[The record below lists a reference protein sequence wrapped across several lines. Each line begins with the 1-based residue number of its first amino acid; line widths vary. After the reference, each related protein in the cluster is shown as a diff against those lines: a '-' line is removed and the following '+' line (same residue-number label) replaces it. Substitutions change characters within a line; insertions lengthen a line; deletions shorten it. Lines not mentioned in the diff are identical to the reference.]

1 MRLKLGKSS
10 EAEDWAKPESIAAKT
25 LGRLKIGK
33 EAIISLIL
41 FGVAWQ
47 IVSLFTPSYIVPGWQ
62 VIFDKM
68 IRLQPYQI
76 YVTVVRV
83 VLALVVSFGLGVLGA
98 VVMYLS
104 KKLENYIS
112 PLVKLVMAVPV
123 ICWILF
129 AVLWFSAVEFRI
141 FFILVIVCCPVF
153 LIDVL
158 DALKGVP
165 KDLRDMILS
174 FRPSKMQYIRKLLL
188 PAIVPAVLT
197 SWKINLSLAIRVV
210 TIAEL
215 VGAVSGIG
223 FALNIAQANFSVA
236 EVFAWTIVLILI
248 LLAAQVPVSWVESKA
263 LRWRL

>member
-1 MRLKLGKSS
+1 LSKPS
-10 EAEDWAKPESIAAKT
+10 EEEWSKTESLASRTWSRI
-25 LGRLKIGK
+25 KIGK
-33 EAIISLIL
+33 EAIISLII

-47 IVSLFTPSYIVPGWQ
+47 IVSFFTPSYIVPGWQ
-62 VIFDKM
+62 VIFGKM
-68 IRLQPYQI
+68 LTLQPNQI
-76 YVTVVRV
+76 YVTVGRV
-83 VLALVVSFGLGVLGA
+83 ILSLVVSFALGVLGA
-98 VVMYLS
+98 VIMYLS

-112 PLVKLVMAVPV
+112 PLVKLIMAVPV

-153 LIDVL
+153 LIDIL

-174 FRPSKMQYIRKLLL
+174 FRPTKTQYIRKLLL

-236 EVFAWTIVLILI
+236 EVFAWTIVLIII

-263 LRWRL
+263 LRWRI

>member
-1 MRLKLGKSS
+1 MGRV
-10 EAEDWAKPESIAAKT
+10 EEWTKPESIAVKT
-25 LGRLKIGK
+25 LGKLKIGK
-33 EAIISLIL
+33 ETIISLIL
-41 FGVAWQ
+41 LAVAWQ
-47 IVSLFTPSYIVPGWQ
+47 IVSFFTPPYIVPGWQ

-68 IRLQPYQI
+68 LRLQPHQI

-83 VLALVVSFGLGVLGA
+83 VLALVVSFGLGVVLA
-98 VVMYLS
+98 VLMYLFKRIES
-104 KKLENYIS
+104 YVLPIIKL
-112 PLVKLVMAVPV
+112 LMAVPV

-174 FRPSKMQYIRKLLL
+174 FRPTRMQYIRKLLL

-236 EVFAWTIVLILI
+236 EVFAWTIVLIAI
-248 LLAAQVPVSWVESKA
+248 LLAAQVPVSWVESRA
-263 LRWRL
+263 LRWRV

>member
-1 MRLKLGKSS
+1 MVDLANSFDT
-10 EAEDWAKPESIAAKT
+10 EWTETESTAAKSW
-25 LGRLKIGK
+25 GKIKIGR
-33 EAIISLIL
+33 EAILSLLI
-41 FGVAWQ
+41 FSVVWQ
-47 IVSLFTPSYIVPGWQ
+47 IVSLFTPPYIVPGWQ
-62 VIFDKM
+62 VIFEKM
-68 IRLQPYQI
+68 VHLQPHQI
-76 YVTVVRV
+76 YITVGRV
-83 VLALVVSFGLGVLGA
+83 VLSLVVSFGLGVLGA
-98 VVMYLS
+98 VVMYLFR
-104 KKLENYIS
+104 KLESYIL
-112 PLVKLVMAVPV
+112 PLIKLIMAVPV

-141 FFILVIVCCPVF
+141 FFILVIVCYPVF
-153 LIDVL
+153 LIDLL

-174 FRPSKMQYIRKLLL
+174 FRPTKTQYIVKLLL
-188 PAIVPAVLT
+188 PATVPAILT

-236 EVFAWTIVLILI
+236 EVFAWTIVLIII

>member
-1 MRLKLGKSS
+1 LAESS
-10 EAEDWAKPESIAAKT
+10 DWTETESAAAT
-25 LGRLKIGK
+25 TWGRIRVGK
-33 EAIISLIL
+33 EAIISLMI

-47 IVSLFTPSYIVPGWQ
+47 IVSLFTPPYIVPGWQ
-62 VIFDKM
+62 VIFEKM
-68 IRLQPYQI
+68 IRLQPHQI
-76 YVTVVRV
+76 YITVGRV
-83 VLALVVSFGLGVLGA
+83 ILSLAVSFGLGVLGA
-98 VVMYLS
+98 VIMYLS
-104 KKLENYIS
+104 KKLESYIL

-141 FFILVIVCCPVF
+141 FFILVVVCSPVF
-153 LIDVL
+153 LIDIL

-165 KDLRDMILS
+165 KDLRDMMLS
-174 FRPSKMQYIRKLLL
+174 FRPTRTQYIRKLLL
-188 PAIVPAVLT
+188 PATVPAILT

-236 EVFAWTIVLILI
+236 EVFAWTIVLIII
-248 LLAAQVPVSWVESKA
+248 LLAAQIPVSWAESKA
-263 LRWRL
+263 LRWRI

>member
-1 MRLKLGKSS
+1 LSKSS
-10 EAEDWAKPESIAAKT
+10 EEEWSKTESLASRT
-25 LGRLKIGK
+25 WGRIKIGK
-33 EAIISLIL
+33 EAIVSLII

-47 IVSLFTPSYIVPGWQ
+47 IVSFFTPPYIVPGWQ

-68 IRLQPYQI
+68 VKLQPNQI
-76 YVTVVRV
+76 YITVGRV
-83 VLALVVSFGLGVLGA
+83 ILSLVVSFGLGVLGA
-98 VVMYLS
+98 VIMYLS
-104 KKLENYIS
+104 RKLENYIS
-112 PLVKLVMAVPV
+112 PLVKLIMAVPV

-153 LIDVL
+153 LIDIL

-165 KDLRDMILS
+165 KDLRDMMLS
-174 FRPSKMQYIRKLLL
+174 FRPTKMQYIRKLLL

-236 EVFAWTIVLILI
+236 EVFAWTIVLIII

-263 LRWRL
+263 LRWRV

>member
-1 MRLKLGKSS
+1 MTGSS
-10 EAEDWAKPESIAAKT
+10 DVNWAESESTAAT
-25 LGRLKIGK
+25 RWGRIRVGK

-41 FGVAWQ
+41 FGIAWQ
-47 IVSLFTPSYIVPGWQ
+47 IVSLFTPPYIVPGWQ
-62 VIFDKM
+62 VIFDK
-68 IRLQPYQI
+68 IIHLQPHQI
-76 YVTVVRV
+76 YITVGRV
-83 VLALVVSFGLGVLGA
+83 ALSLIVSFGLGVLGA
-98 VVMYLS
+98 VLMYLFRKIES
-104 KKLENYIS
+104 YIL
-112 PLVKLVMAVPV
+112 PLIKLVMAVPV

-153 LIDVL
+153 LIDIL

-165 KDLRDMILS
+165 KDLREMLLS
-174 FRPSKMQYIRKLLL
+174 FRPTKTQYIQKLLL
-188 PAIVPAVLT
+188 PATIPAILT

-236 EVFAWTIVLILI
+236 EVFAWTIILIII
-248 LLAAQVPVSWVESKA
+248 LLAAQIPVSWVESKA
-263 LRWRL
+263 LRWRI

>member
-1 MRLKLGKSS
+1 MRGLAKSS
-10 EAEDWAKPESIAAKT
+10 DVGLAETETAPAKAW
-25 LGRLKIGK
+25 GRITVGK
-33 EAIISLIL
+33 ETIISLII

-62 VIFDKM
+62 IIFEKM
-68 IRLQPYQI
+68 LRLQPHQI
-76 YVTVVRV
+76 YITVGRV
-83 VLALVVSFGLGVLGA
+83 ALSLAVSFGLGVVGA
-98 VVMYLS
+98 VILYLS
-104 KKLENYIS
+104 KRLESYIL
-112 PLVKLVMAVPV
+112 PLIKLVMAVPV

-141 FFILVIVCCPVF
+141 FFILVIVCFPVF
-153 LIDVL
+153 LIDIL

-165 KDLRDMILS
+165 KDLRDMLLS
-174 FRPSKMQYIRKLLL
+174 FRPTRMQYISKLLL
-188 PAIVPAVLT
+188 PATIPAILT

-236 EVFAWTIVLILI
+236 EVFAWTIVLIII

-263 LRWRL
+263 LRWRI